1 MNRLFPE
8 RDLRLAGDLLH
19 FNVAEI
25 PPTELDRF
33 AGAVAVA
40 NPELVDRIKATI
52 AQDVP
57 EPGSFD
63 ESPE

>member
-1 MNRLFPE
+1 MRI
-8 RDLRLAGDLLH
+8 AGDLLH
-19 FNVAEI
+19 FDVAAI

-33 AGAVAVA
+33 AGAIGVA

-57 EPGSFD
+57 EFGPFD

>member
-1 MNRLFPE
+1 MRI
-8 RDLRLAGDLLH
+8 AGAELNFDLL
-19 FNVAEI
+19 AL

-33 AGAVAVA
+33 AGAVGVA

-52 AQDVP
+52 AHDVP
-57 EPGSFD
+57 EFGSFD

>member
-1 MNRLFPE
+1 MRI
-8 RDLRLAGDLLH
+8 AGDLLH
-19 FNVAEI
+19 FDVAAI

-33 AGAVAVA
+33 AGAVGVA

-57 EPGSFD
+57 EFGSFD